1 MASPA
6 ARLRCLAKNLSH
18 PCTFSLTPHTKV
30 SILYPESNHFSTLSN
45 ESKPPTSLSY
55 CYSSFI
61 PYPLTNSTLSHGH
74 SFFQHFKLIS
84 AWEHLRLPYRLAR
97 NVLFSEL
104 KRLSACSLISLSLS
118 SNSPQGDLPCPS
130 YLKRCLQPSLY
141 LCFKILI
148 TPWMCVHMCIY
159 PQDCLSFMRA
169 VLFTFYSHSPRMIL
183 GSGRKLIFIQ

>member
-1 MASPA
+1 MASPG

-45 ESKPPTSLSY
+45 ESKPPTSFSY

-104 KRLSACSLISLSLS
+104 KRLSCLLPHFSKSVLKFTSGRPSLSILPKKAPSAISLSLLQDTHHS
-118 SNSPQGDLPCPS
+118 LDVCAYVYLPTRLS
-130 YLKRCLQPSLY
+130 QFHESCL
-141 LCFKILI
+141 
-148 TPWMCVHMCIY
+148 VH
-159 PQDCLSFMRA
+159 L
-169 VLFTFYSHSPRMIL
+169 LFP
-183 GSGRKLIFIQ
+183 